1 MHTVAFISTEFGD
14 DLILSFAIS
23 DGQDPMSITSLTL
36 IRTPKFEPLL
46 PVEDRGVN
54 ISLEGRTED
63 MNDFVQHVVYSKN
76 ERTVSIKTQLHA
88 YELDLTRVDE
98 EELLDMQKLFQRLN
112 HDGNFLRLKALI
124 VFDTRCNICSG
135 SMDNADRTVAHCPS
149 LCDKLRE

>member
-112 HDGNFLRLKALI
+112 HDGNFQYAC
-124 VFDTRCNICSG
+124 V
-135 SMDNADRTVAHCPS
+135 
-149 LCDKLRE
+149 